1 MPIPHQHSVQPK
13 KDRKEVRQLV
23 LADHLLEL
31 ISYQAQTLLL
41 EEEILHRI
49 DLMAQGEPKE
59 LIQVDQ
65 EICCQQN
72 MEQEELTR
80 AKVKY
85 RSMIMTDKQTDQQQR
100 RQKWRM
106 LA

>member
-13 KDRKEVRQLV
+13 KDKEEVRQSV

-31 ISYQAQTLLL
+31 ISYQAQMLFL
-41 EEEILHRI
+41 EEEILHRV
-49 DLMAQGEPKE
+49 DLMARDEPKE

-80 AKVKY
+80 AKVRY
-85 RSMIMTDKQTDQQQR
+85 RSMIMTDKQTDQLQR
-100 RQKWRM
+100 RQKWQM